1 MATHS
6 SVLAWK
12 IPWTEGPGGL
22 QFILSQRVRYSW
34 VTEHAQRLVHYSIQ
48 ISKLMYAS
56 WKEKREAFHWLARE
70 MDNFIYLL
78 LSEMVLMM
86 GCLHKVHFGWYK
98 DTNCNLGFIEERRII
113 FGISLFSSVQFSSV
127 TQSCLNL
134 CDPMDCSRQ
143 ASLFHH
149 QLLEFGQIHVH

>member
-1 MATHS
+1 MQAVQEMRVPSLGQGDPLEKEMATHS

-22 QFILSQRVRYSW
+22 QFILSQRVRYNW
-34 VTEHAQRLVHYSIQ
+34 VTEHSQRLVHYSIH

-70 MDNFIYLL
+70 MYNFIYFL

-98 DTNCNLGFIEERRII
+98 DTNCNLGFIEERII
-113 FGISLFSSVQFSSV
+113 FGISLLTLHKGIGQ
-127 TQSCLNL
+127 TLNYI
-134 CDPMDCSRQ
+134 S
-143 ASLFHH
+143 
-149 QLLEFGQIHVH
+149 I